1 MRVICIDKGTYDPYF
16 IPLIVG
22 ETYTVIQ
29 FVKGGEIALSRIAPN
44 DCYRLEELKSSP
56 IDGSPLFYHAKNF
69 IPLSSIDETEFERN
83 YKKEPAWIEAF
94 NKL

>member
-1 MRVICIDKGTYDPYF
+1 MRVICIEVPAKAHNNAGIVEGQILEVVETLYDHDGAWYHF
-16 IPLIVG
+16 
-22 ETYTVIQ
+22 T
-29 FVKGGEIALSRIAPN
+29 
-44 DCYRLEELKSSP
+44 
-56 IDGSPLFYHAKNF
+56 IDHEYGYKAKYF